1 MELDLTKDQHLFS
14 IRKNG
19 ELLGHIEIKD
29 GKIVT
34 EGIIGENTY
43 NNFVELIKGLQG
55 FNIEI
60 DNFYW

>member
-1 MELDLTKDQHLFS
+1 MKELLKDQFIFS

-19 ELLGHIEIKD
+19 EVLGYVESKD
-29 GKIVT
+29 GKLVT

-43 NNFVELIKGLQG
+43 DSLEGFIRGLQG
-55 FNIEI
+55 HGISI